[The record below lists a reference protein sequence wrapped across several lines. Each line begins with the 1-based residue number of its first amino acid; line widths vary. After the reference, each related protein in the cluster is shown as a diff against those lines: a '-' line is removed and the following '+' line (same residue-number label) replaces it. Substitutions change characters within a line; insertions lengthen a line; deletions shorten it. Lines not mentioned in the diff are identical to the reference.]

1 MPRLDA
7 ERLRQKREKLEA
19 ELEALRSKERSAA
32 DERNAIAGRALLD
45 HALRDKAFAEQLV
58 AILDRALT
66 KRRERALFG
75 LTLKGDAQPAAAPTT
90 ERAMSEA
97 AGIEVTG
104 SSS

>member
-1 MPRLDA
+1 MPKLDA

-32 DERNAIAGRALLD
+32 DERNVIAGRALLD

-75 LTLKGDAQPAAAPTT
+75 LDTTRARTATEVAEALAAEAPPAVPPPLA
-90 ERAMSEA
+90 
-97 AGIEVTG
+97 G
-104 SSS
+104 SS